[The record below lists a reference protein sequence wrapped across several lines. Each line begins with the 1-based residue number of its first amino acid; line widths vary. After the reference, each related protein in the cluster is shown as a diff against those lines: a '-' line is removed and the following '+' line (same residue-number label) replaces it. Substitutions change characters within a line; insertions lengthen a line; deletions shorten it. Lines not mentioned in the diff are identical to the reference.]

1 MKNLFF
7 LIVLILSFTISAQ
20 HLDKSLLWKVYGNGI
35 KDTSFLYGTIH
46 MIEKKDFVVS
56 KILKSKL
63 KKSEALVMEINLDL
77 DDKSKQFVRENALY
91 PSGKSIKDFV
101 NEEDYL
107 FFQSYLKDS
116 LKMNGLKIKICEM
129 MRPFYT
135 QSLIMADQMK
145 KTESYEKT
153 FHKLAKKKENL
164 GLETIQEQM
173 TILAGGELQ
182 TQVNEFIKEMKKG
195 KLDTDNEMAKLV
207 QFYKNQDVQ
216 GLYNEM
222 IASMEEE
229 GGKMGGVTKED
240 FLDNRNKRWI
250 PKLVQLMN
258 TKTIFIAV
266 GAGHLAGEN
275 GVIQL
280 LRNQGYIVSPI
291 IQ

>member
-20 HLDKSLLWKVYGNGI
+20 NLEKSLLWKIYGKDV
-35 KDTSFLYGTIH
+35 KDTSYLYGTIH

-56 KILKSKL
+56 KTLKNRF
-63 KKSEALVMEINLDL
+63 KKTESLVMEIQLDM
-77 DDKSKQFVRENALY
+77 DSAANAFIKENALY
-91 PSGKSIKDFV
+91 PNGKSIKDYL
-101 NEEDYL
+101 NETDYN
-107 FFQSYLKDS
+107 FFQTYLKDS
-116 LKMNGLKIKICEM
+116 MKLGVIKVKICEM
-129 MRPFYT
+129 MRPFYA

-145 KTESYEKT
+145 KSESYEKT
-153 FHKLAKKKENL
+153 FHKMAKKKEKL

-182 TQVNEFIKEMKKG
+182 TQVNEFIKEMKNG
-195 KLDTDNEMAKLV
+195 KLDAENEMAKLV

-222 IASMEEE
+222 IASMEKE

-258 TKTIFIAV
+258 TKTIFITV

>member
-153 FHKLAKKKENL
+153 FHKLAKKKEKL

-222 IASMEEE
+222 IASMEKE

-250 PKLVQLMN
+250 PKLETWMKS
-258 TKTIFIAV
+258 KTLFIAV

-280 LRNQGYIVSPI
+280 LRNQGYNVISVT
-291 IQ
+291 Q

>member
-20 HLDKSLLWKVYGNGI
+20 NLEKSLLWKIYGKDM
-35 KDTSFLYGTIH
+35 KDTSYLYGTIH

-56 KILKSKL
+56 KTLKNRF
-63 KKSEALVMEINLDL
+63 KKTESLVMEIQLDM
-77 DDKSKQFVRENALY
+77 DSAANAFIKENALY
-91 PSGKSIKDFV
+91 PNGKSIKDYL
-101 NEEDYL
+101 NETDYN
-107 FFQSYLKDS
+107 FFQTYLKDS
-116 LKMNGLKIKICEM
+116 MKMGMIKVKICEM
-129 MRPFYT
+129 MRPFYA

-145 KTESYEKT
+145 KSESYEKT
-153 FHKLAKKKENL
+153 FHKMAKKKEKL

-173 TILAGGELQ
+173 TILASGEIQ
-182 TQVNEFIKEMKKG
+182 NQVNEFIKDMKSG
-195 KLDTDNEMAKLV
+195 KLNAENEMVKLV

-222 IASMEEE
+222 IASMEKE

-275 GVIQL
+275 GLIQL

>member
-129 MRPFYT
+129 MRPFYA

-145 KTESYEKT
+145 KSESYEKT
-153 FHKLAKKKENL
+153 FHKMAKKKEKL

-173 TILAGGELQ
+173 TILASGEIQ
-182 TQVNEFIKEMKKG
+182 NQVNEFIKDMKSG
-195 KLDTDNEMAKLV
+195 KLNAENEMVKLV

-222 IASMEEE
+222 IASMEKE

-275 GVIQL
+275 GLIQL